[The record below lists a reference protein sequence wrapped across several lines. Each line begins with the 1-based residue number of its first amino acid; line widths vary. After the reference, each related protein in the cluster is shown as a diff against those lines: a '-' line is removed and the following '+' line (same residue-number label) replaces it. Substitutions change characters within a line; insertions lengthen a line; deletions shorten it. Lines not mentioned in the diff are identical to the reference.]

1 MKDTRFEHLNFC
13 VEAKKVVLSIITR
26 NKANIFTRLIGVKW
40 SLCVIYLVQS
50 TTIQL
55 ITLDN
60 TRRIP
65 NNNKS
70 FRQFFE
76 NCFHMYYEGLHRYAY
91 TLVKDN
97 HDACDIVQLVF
108 TKWWEKGE
116 TLIIQQDIRH
126 YLYRTVHNQCL
137 NFTRNKKNRKTYSYD
152 FASNQEST
160 AVMESGDPLI
170 SKEIVNK
177 VNRELENLPPQCKL
191 IFYKSRFEEKRYA
204 EIASELNL
212 SIKTVEAQIGKALKI
227 LREKLFEDN
236 VSILLFLIC
245 FLNKLF

>member
-1 MKDTRFEHLNFC
+1 M
-13 VEAKKVVLSIITR
+13 
-26 NKANIFTRLIGVKW
+26 
-40 SLCVIYLVQS
+40 
-50 TTIQL
+50 
-55 ITLDN
+55 DN
-60 TRRIP
+60 TRRIQ
-65 NNNKS
+65 NNKQS

-91 TLVKDN
+91 TIIKNN
-97 HDACDIVQLVF
+97 HDAGDIVQLVF

-116 TLIIQQDIRH
+116 ALIIQQDIRH

-137 NFTRNKKNRKTYSYD
+137 NYARNIKNRKTYSYD
-152 FASNQEST
+152 FGSNQEGT
-160 AVMESGDPLI
+160 AIVESHDPLI
-170 SKEIVNK
+170 TKEIINK

-191 IFYKSRFEEKRYA
+191 IFYKSRFEEKKYA

-236 VSILLFLIC
+236 VSILLLLIC
-245 FLNKLF
+245 FLNKIF